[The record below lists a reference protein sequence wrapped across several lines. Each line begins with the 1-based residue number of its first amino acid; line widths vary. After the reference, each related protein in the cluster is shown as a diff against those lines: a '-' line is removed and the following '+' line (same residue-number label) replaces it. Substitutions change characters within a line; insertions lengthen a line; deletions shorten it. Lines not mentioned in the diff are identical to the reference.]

1 MKGIYE
7 IRRDNLL
14 RIIKERYE
22 GSQTKLADALGVRP
36 NYISRLCTS
45 SKNIGDELARKLEY
59 ITELTKHWLDQ
70 DHVQRGLAAGNLETV
85 LEESKARRRV
95 PLVSWASV
103 AISRLKTPPALDDN
117 ADSMRS
123 PVDCSNRT
131 VLLRVKGVSMLPRF
145 QEGDLVFADPEADP
159 FEHQGFCLAI
169 RAGDEEPVLR
179 QLVQEAGR
187 KYLRALNTAF
197 PEPMIKV
204 DEQVEILA
212 AVVCKVEVV

>member
-1 MKGIYE
+1 
-7 IRRDNLL
+7 
-14 RIIKERYE
+14 
-22 GSQTKLADALGVRP
+22 
-36 NYISRLCTS
+36 
-45 SKNIGDELARKLEY
+45 
-59 ITELTKHWLDQ
+59 
-70 DHVQRGLAAGNLETV
+70 